1 MSDNF
6 SALDLLSTKGL
17 GLPSQDSSRRTP
29 LLVALRRTVARSWR
43 LGERSAR
50 MTRTSA
56 SELTSNGR
64 ANNSDR

>member
-6 SALDLLSTKGL
+6 SALDLLSTTGL
-17 GLPSQDSSRRTP
+17 GLPPQDSSRRP
-29 LLVALRRTVARSWR
+29 SLLVALRRTVARSWR

-56 SELTSNGR
+56 SRLTSNGR
-64 ANNSDR
+64 ANNSNR